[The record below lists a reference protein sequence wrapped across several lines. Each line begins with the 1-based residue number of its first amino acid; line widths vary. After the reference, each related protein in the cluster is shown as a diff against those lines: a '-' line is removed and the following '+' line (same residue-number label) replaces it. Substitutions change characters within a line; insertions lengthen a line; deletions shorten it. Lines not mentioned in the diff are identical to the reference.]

1 MAAWW
6 PGDGNAND
14 IVGGNAGAYSGAFA
28 PGKVGRAFSLDGAH
42 DVTITHT
49 SVLDFGH
56 TDSFTLDA
64 WINKSA
70 PIVDTSGEMVLSLT
84 YNCSAEVIT
93 LALTPAG
100 VAIFSIRDNLVN
112 SVDVIASGSLVDG
125 QWHHLA
131 GVRDAALGNVKLYL
145 DGALVASA
153 TDSTTGTFTLAAA
166 QDRIGSRPVC
176 PTPMFFNGLID
187 EVEVYRRALSGS
199 EVQALFNA
207 GSAGKCKC
215 NFDVDDNGQLD
226 ALTDGLMIIRAGLG
240 LTGPA
245 LTQGTIGPN
254 ANRTNPAAVLD
265 FINANKLTGYDLD
278 GNGTFDPVTDGL
290 MILRYLFRFDGAA
303 VVTGAVGSSA
313 TRTDWNA
320 VNAFLASGCD
330 ACRDGI
336 KDLSETDI
344 DCGGPACGACAVGK
358 KCLANSDC
366 QTGHICNLSNVCQ

>member
-1 MAAWW
+1 
-6 PGDGNAND
+6 
-14 IVGGNAGAYSGAFA
+14 
-28 PGKVGRAFSLDGAH
+28 
-42 DVTITHT
+42 
-49 SVLDFGH
+49 
-56 TDSFTLDA
+56 
-64 WINKSA
+64 
-70 PIVDTSGEMVLSLT
+70 
-84 YNCSAEVIT
+84 
-93 LALTPAG
+93 
-100 VAIFSIRDNLVN
+100 
-112 SVDVIASGSLVDG
+112 VDG

-187 EVEVYRRALSGS
+187 EVEVYRRALSGW

-254 ANRTNPAAVLD
+254 ANRTNPTAVLD

-278 GNGTFDPVTDGL
+278 GNGTFDAVTDGL

-366 QTGHICNLSNVCQ
+366 QTLPDRAHMQLVQRVSVTRIDDVRYVTSAGRARRAAKLRSRTRHSWRRFVKKPSSMWRIRCFGDRCAHCGAHITTPSLLHPRWTTSAIAVVLVVMRWLLSMPRTLPLL